1 MASPGFPAA
10 GPGWESPQGRGCAGA
25 LPHQL
30 PPRSLGFPLAF
41 YLKRRP
47 GEHGLFPCIY
57 IYILKRPKTNS
68 CSSLELLLTAKGLS
82 LLEHVLYECFTV

>member
-47 GEHGLFPCIY
+47 VEHGLFP
-57 IYILKRPKTNS
+57 KKKNKKENTKNK
-68 CSSLELLLTAKGLS
+68 LLLS
-82 LLEHVLYECFTV
+82 P